1 MTRRPLYAH
10 RCLLVATDD
19 DPSLLLLTLQAL
31 PIGRRNRLNEVR
43 TLSTAAGVERMKN
56 EVHGREE
63 GAFFRYRALNYP
75 RLRFD
80 WSAIGAFTA
89 PDGSV
94 VPSLKRPIDVAAAAE
109 SLVTRLRDLTQSKDT
124 SVLLALEA
132 GSPLVR
138 WAAMGMS
145 LFGRPQDEMVL
156 LPPTR
161 PRAAGADSSDDT
173 GDLFTFTVPQC
184 RSELPAETL
193 DSKELVRA
201 EWLTR
206 QLSDGVLQSGSIPKS
221 LDSLLIFN
229 LASRQ
234 ILCRGRLI
242 HLKPGDFAVYLWLAR
257 RRLALL
263 PEMKTVDPVPLE
275 DILDAYRSVLSHG
288 GLQKPKGS
296 SVKVDVM
303 RECLLS
309 DFPKFFREARCRID
323 KELAFI
329 LGKEGCAPFVIAQSG
344 KRPNHAY
351 QIASEPENIRI
362 QLGPVSE
369 SKDKP
374 ENNEEKNLQQ
384 SVKKRPNSV

>member
-1 MTRRPLYAH
+1 MSRRALYAH

-31 PIGRRNRLNEVR
+31 TVGRRNNLNEVH

-63 GAFFRYRALNYP
+63 GPFFRYRAAHYP

-80 WSAIGAFTA
+80 WSAIGAYTA
-89 PDGSV
+89 PDGSPV
-94 VPSLKRPIDVAAAAE
+94 ESLKRPIHVAEAAE
-109 SLVTRLRDLTQSKDT
+109 SLVTRLRDLTKSKDT

-156 LPPTR
+156 LPPAR
-161 PRAAGADSSDDT
+161 PLAPGVESRDDP
-173 GDLFTFTVPQC
+173 GDVFTFTVPLC
-184 RSELPAETL
+184 RSKLPAATL
-193 DSKELVRA
+193 DAKELVRA
-201 EWLTR
+201 EWLTH
-206 QLSDGVLQSGSIPKS
+206 QLADGVLQSDSIPES

-242 HLKPGDFAVYLWLAR
+242 HLKPGDFAVYLWLAC
-257 RRLALL
+257 RRLAKL
-263 PEMKTVDPVPLE
+263 PEVKTIDPVPL
-275 DILDAYRSVLSHG
+275 DAILASYRSVLSHG

-351 QIASEPENIRI
+351 QIASGPENIRI

-369 SKDKP
+369 SEDNL
-374 ENNEEKNLQQ
+374 EVNEEEKL
-384 SVKKRPNSV
+384 